1 MPRSPD
7 HDTEQRN
14 MLPSWNVGCTA
25 GNTCT
30 AGPGTRMPVSVLLS
44 RLFLQTDTAAT
55 NGTTVNFFLHSIKL
69 KLKKILCS
77 LSSLLHLLSLGQVP
91 HCCCKGGAGTQ
102 GSEHSFSPF
111 LKGKNSAS
119 TQIQKK
125 VRSFS
130 NIGRKMDPSPTSVEC
145 YPTKNAPAGIH
156 WYHLFL
162 VFWRMSS
169 LRINVESSY
178 MIFLLLL
185 RYSYD
190 FSYLTH

>member
-1 MPRSPD
+1 M
-7 HDTEQRN
+7 
-14 MLPSWNVGCTA
+14 
-25 GNTCT
+25 
-30 AGPGTRMPVSVLLS
+30 LLS
-44 RLFLQTDTAAT
+44 WLFLQTDAAAT
-55 NGTTVNFFLHSIKL
+55 NGTTVIFSPAFNKVEIK
-69 KLKKILCS
+69 KKKNLCS

-91 HCCCKGGAGTQ
+91 HCCCKGGAGTH

-111 LKGKNSAS
+111 LKRKSSAS
-119 TQIQKK
+119 TQIQK

-130 NIGRKMDPSPTSVEC
+130 NTGRRRDCSPTCVEC
-145 YPTKNAPAGIH
+145 YPTKKFPPGVH

-178 MIFLLLL
+178 MISLLLL
-185 RYSYD
+185 RYSCD